1 MQNAYLPIFG
11 LPPHDSLL
19 APTPRGARLLPQ
31 GGKKRLLLI
40 TCPPTDSPPPP
51 AFLHVKT
58 GFLPPPPSPFR
69 YRWHRRAASEPALLF
84 CTTGRRLKIWK
95 ARGQRAI
102 SLGKQGKRFP
112 SLPST
117 CLWVTQPLSAK
128 LRPARLAVG
137 ACPVPKSR
145 PTVTS

>member
-1 MQNAYLPIFG
+1 MHISQFLAFLPTTRCSPQHQEAHASYLREVRR
-11 LPPHDSLL
+11 DYY
-19 APTPRGARLLPQ
+19 LLPAPRQ
-31 GGKKRLLLI
+31 I
-40 TCPPTDSPPPP
+40 PPPPP